1 LPSPQS
7 VPYPL
12 IPRQDASYVRHSSRT
27 VSAQNVI
34 ARLDRRAV
42 QI

>member
-1 LPSPQS
+1 
-7 VPYPL
+7 
-12 IPRQDASYVRHSSRT
+12 VRHSSRT